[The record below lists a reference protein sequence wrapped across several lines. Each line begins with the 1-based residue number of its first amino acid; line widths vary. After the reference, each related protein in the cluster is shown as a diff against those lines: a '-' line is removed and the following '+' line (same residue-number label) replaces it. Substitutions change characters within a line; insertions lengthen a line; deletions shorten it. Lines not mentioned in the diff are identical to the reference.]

1 MKSVEFQAIYIMWLR
16 QMKRFVRS
24 KSRLVSS
31 IVQPLFFLFIL
42 GSGFRVA
49 TFEGVDDYLS
59 FLAPGIIAMA
69 ILFSSMFTGISVLW
83 DKQFGFLQEVLVAPV
98 SRFSIIIGRTLGG
111 ATVALI
117 QGFII
122 LLIALGLGVKISGVF
137 GLLLTFV
144 FMILI
149 AFTAV
154 GFGLVL
160 ASKMED
166 FQGFQLIMNLLIM
179 PLLFLSSA
187 FFFQLIMNLLIM
199 PLLLLSSA
207 FFPVTAE
214 PRQLIPM
221 DKICFFNPLFYMVDG
236 LRGSL
241 ITGTATVNPPLLDLL
256 VVLVICVI
264 MMGLGSY
271 FFSKSEV

>member
-16 QMKRFVRS
+16 QMKRFIRS

-49 TFEGVDDYLS
+49 TFVGVDDYLS

-137 GLLLTFV
+137 SLLLTFI

-187 FFFQLIMNLLIM
+187 FF
-199 PLLLLSSA
+199 
-207 FFPVTAE
+207 PVTAN
-214 PRQLIPM
+214 PTMKTISS
-221 DKICFFNPLFYMVDG
+221 FNPLFYMVDG

-241 ITGTATVNPPLLDLL
+241 ITGTATVNSPLLDLL
-256 VVLVICVI
+256 VVLVVCTI

>member
-49 TFEGVDDYLS
+49 TFAGVDDYLS

-137 GLLLTFV
+137 GLLLTFI

-154 GFGLVL
+154 GFGLVI

-187 FFFQLIMNLLIM
+187 FF
-199 PLLLLSSA
+199 
-207 FFPVTAE
+207 PVTAN
-214 PRQLIPM
+214 PTM
-221 DKICFFNPLFYMVDG
+221 KIISSFNPLFYMVDG

-241 ITGTATVNPPLLDLL
+241 ITATATVNPPLLDLL
-256 VVLVICVI
+256 IVLVICI
-264 MMGLGSY
+264 FMMSLGSY

>member
-166 FQGFQLIMNLLIM
+166 FQGFQLIMNLLVM

-187 FFFQLIMNLLIM
+187 FF
-199 PLLLLSSA
+199 
-207 FFPVTAE
+207 PVTSN
-214 PRQLIPM
+214 PTM
-221 DKICFFNPLFYMVDG
+221 KIISSFNPLFYMVDG

-241 ITGTATVNPPLLDLL
+241 VTGAATVNPPMLDLL
-256 VVLVICVI
+256 VVLVVCII

>member
-1 MKSVEFQAIYIMWLR
+1 MKTVDLQAIYVMWLR

-24 KSRLVSS
+24 KGRLVTT
-31 IVQPLFFLFIL
+31 IIQPLFFLLIL
-42 GSGFRVA
+42 GSGFRTLTSSA
-49 TFEGVDDYLS
+49 LGVDYLH

-98 SRFSIIIGRTLGG
+98 SRISIIIGRTLGG
-111 ATVALI
+111 ATTALI

-122 LLIALGLGVKISGVF
+122 LIIAIFLGVPIASIP
-137 GLLLTFV
+137 GLLLAIV

-160 ASKMED
+160 ATKMQD
-166 FQGFQLIMNLLIM
+166 FQAFPLIMNLIIM

-187 FFFQLIMNLLIM
+187 FFPVEGNNIMKTI
-199 PLLLLSSA
+199 A
-207 FFPVTAE
+207 
-214 PRQLIPM
+214 
-221 DKICFFNPLFYMVDG
+221 FFNPMFYMVDG

-241 ITGTATVNPPLLDLL
+241 IGSSSAVIKDPLISMGI
-256 VVLVICVI
+256 VIIICI
-264 MMGLGSY
+264 AMLGLGSY
-271 FFSKSEV
+271 FFSKSEA

>member
-1 MKSVEFQAIYIMWLR
+1 MKATEIQAIYVMWLR
-16 QMKRFVRS
+16 QMKRFIRS

-49 TFEGVDDYLS
+49 IFEGVSDYLS

-83 DKQFGFLQEVLVAPV
+83 DKQFGFLQEVLVAPI
-98 SRFSIIIGRTLGG
+98 R
-111 ATVALI
+111 
-117 QGFII
+117 QGIII
-122 LLIALGLGVKISGVF
+122 LLIALILGVQISGTI
-137 GLLLTFV
+137 GLIFTLF

-154 GFGLVL
+154 GFGLVI

-166 FQGFQLIMNLLIM
+166 FQGFQLIMSLVIM

-187 FFFQLIMNLLIM
+187 FF
-199 PLLLLSSA
+199 
-207 FFPVTAE
+207 PVTSNPTMKAIA
-214 PRQLIPM
+214 L
-221 DKICFFNPLFYMVDG
+221 FNPLFYMVDG

-241 ITGTATVNPPLLDLL
+241 IVGVETVNSPLFNLII
-256 VVLVICVI
+256 VIFICI
-264 MMGLGSY
+264 FMMGLGSY
-271 FFSKSEV
+271 LFSKTEI

>member
-49 TFEGVDDYLS
+49 TFVGVDDYLS

-166 FQGFQLIMNLLIM
+166 FQGFQLIMNLLVM

-187 FFFQLIMNLLIM
+187 FF
-199 PLLLLSSA
+199 
-207 FFPVTAE
+207 PVTSN
-214 PRQLIPM
+214 PTM
-221 DKICFFNPLFYMVDG
+221 KIISSFNPLFYMVDG

-241 ITGTATVNPPLLDLL
+241 VTGAATVNPPMLDLL
-256 VVLVICVI
+256 VVLVVCVI

>member
-122 LLIALGLGVKISGVF
+122 LLISLGLGVKISGVF

-187 FFFQLIMNLLIM
+187 FF
-199 PLLLLSSA
+199 
-207 FFPVTAE
+207 PVTAN
-214 PRQLIPM
+214 PTMKTISS
-221 DKICFFNPLFYMVDG
+221 FNPLFYMVDG

-241 ITGTATVNPPLLDLL
+241 IIGTATVNPPLLDLL
-256 VVLVICVI
+256 VVLVVCII

>member
-16 QMKRFVRS
+16 QMKHFIRS

-49 TFEGVDDYLS
+49 TFAGVDDYLS

-122 LLIALGLGVKISGVF
+122 LLISLGLGVKISGIF
-137 GLLLTFV
+137 GLLLTFI

-187 FFFQLIMNLLIM
+187 FF
-199 PLLLLSSA
+199 
-207 FFPVTAE
+207 PVTSN
-214 PRQLIPM
+214 PTM
-221 DKICFFNPLFYMVDG
+221 KIISSFNPLFYMVDG

-241 ITGTATVNPPLLDLL
+241 ITGASTVNPPLLNLL
-256 VVLVICVI
+256 IVLMICII
-264 MMGLGSY
+264 MMSLGSY

>member
-187 FFFQLIMNLLIM
+187 FF
-199 PLLLLSSA
+199 
-207 FFPVTAE
+207 PVTSN
-214 PRQLIPM
+214 PTM
-221 DKICFFNPLFYMVDG
+221 KIISSFNPLFYMVDG

-256 VVLVICVI
+256 VVLVVCII

>member
-49 TFEGVDDYLS
+49 TFVGVDDYLS

-187 FFFQLIMNLLIM
+187 FF
-199 PLLLLSSA
+199 
-207 FFPVTAE
+207 PVTAN
-214 PRQLIPM
+214 PTMKTISS
-221 DKICFFNPLFYMVDG
+221 FNPLFYMVDG

-241 ITGTATVNPPLLDLL
+241 IIGTATVNPPLLDLL
-256 VVLVICVI
+256 VVLVVCII